1 LGKHRFDNKKK
12 KLALTPYEEGIK
24 RVFSNHLMTFNKL
37 IAAILTLL
45 LAGCKLSDQLDRQY
59 YNKRVAPHMTSIAD
73 SPKPMA
79 ARALVDQ
86 EEVFGQGLELIRS
99 AKKQV
104 MFGMYLFG
112 GDIGDQVI
120 DLLLEKQK
128 EGVEVYMLL
137 SRTLQDYDRA
147 QRKEAKTL
155 AKIEASIEAGTP
167 VVKPQYRQKMAKAK
181 ALGLRVRNADP
192 GFIKALAPV
201 RVDHSKIIIVDGVEA
216 MFGGMNFSD
225 TTAKNHDAMV
235 RVAGPFVRELEISFS
250 NNWNCIRNG
259 APYSPITMYDET
271 AALERMSLRLLE
283 KGYSSCVG
291 DLTLTAPYMRN
302 TRSVLL
308 EKFDAASKSIE
319 VEQLLLNDTKTLKA
333 LARAAKRGV
342 RVRLLVDP
350 AKHLYYRDW
359 KGGPNNKAVGMVEEL
374 KRERPELPIEL
385 RHYTV
390 APGQEL
396 HMKAC
401 IIDGKTLGVGSTN
414 FSSGAFQSNYELF
427 AFIEGAGIV
436 RDFSD
441 LFEKDW
447 ETRSEPAPKLNLGR
461 RIISIFSDVI
471 F

>member
-1 LGKHRFDNKKK
+1 MTCK
-12 KLALTPYEEGIK
+12 TP
-24 RVFSNHLMTFNKL
+24 
-37 IAAILTLL
+37 IAAILSLL
-45 LAGCKLSDQLDRQY
+45 LVGCKVSDQLDRQY
-59 YNKRVAPHMTSIAD
+59 YNKRVAPHMLSIAD
-73 SPKPMA
+73 TPQPMA

-86 EEVFGQGLELIRS
+86 DEVFGQGLDLIRG

-137 SRTLQDYDRA
+137 SRTFQDYDRA
-147 QRKEAKTL
+147 QKKEAKTL
-155 AKIEASIEAGTP
+155 TKIAAAAEAGTP
-167 VVKPQYRQKMAKAK
+167 VVKPQYRQKMSKAE
-181 ALGLRVRNADP
+181 AVGLNVRNADP
-192 GFIKALAPV
+192 GFIKAIVPV
-201 RVDHSKIIIVDGVEA
+201 RVDHSKLLIVDGVEA

-225 TTAKNHDAMV
+225 TTAKNHDIMV
-235 RVAGPFVRELEISFS
+235 RVAGPFVRELETSFS

-259 APYSPITMYDET
+259 APYAPITIYDKT
-271 AALERMSLRLLE
+271 AALQRMQMRLLE

-291 DLTLTAPYMRN
+291 DLTLTAPYALN
-302 TRSVLL
+302 TRSVLI

-374 KRERPELPIEL
+374 KREHPELPIEL

-396 HMKAC
+396 HMKLC
-401 IIDGKTLGVGSTN
+401 IIDDKTLGVGSTN

-427 AFIEGAGIV
+427 AFIEGTGIV
-436 RDFSD
+436 SDFSA
-441 LFEKDW
+441 LFEADW
-447 ETRSEPAPKLNLGR
+447 KTRSEPAPKLNLR
-461 RIISIFSDVI
+461 RKIISVFSDVI

>member
-1 LGKHRFDNKKK
+1 MKKFI
-12 KLALTPYEEGIK
+12 GW
-24 RVFSNHLMTFNKL
+24 
-37 IAAILTLL
+37 IAIVCIGVVVIVLV
-45 LAGCKLSDQLDRQY
+45 KIEVSDQLDRQY
-59 YNKRVAPHMTSIAD
+59 YEEHVATHMLPID
-73 SPKPMA
+73 EKPQSMA

-86 EEVFGQGLELIRS
+86 DEVFGQGLELIRG

-128 EGVEVYMLL
+128 EGVKVFMLL
-137 SRTLQDYDRA
+137 SKTSQDYARA
-147 QRKEAKTL
+147 QEKEAETL
-155 AKIEASIEAGTP
+155 EGIKAADEAGKP
-167 VVKPQYRQKMAKAK
+167 VVKPQYRQKMSKAK
-181 ALGLRVRNADP
+181 ELGLNVRNADT
-192 GFIKALAPV
+192 GFIKALVPA

-250 NNWNCIRNG
+250 NNWNCIRDG
-259 APYSPITMYDET
+259 SPYAPIAIYDE
-271 AALERMSLRLLE
+271 AAAQERMQIRLQE
-283 KGYSSCVG
+283 TGYSSCTG
-291 DLTLTAPYMRN
+291 NLTLTSPYLEN
-302 TRSVLL
+302 TREVLI
-308 EKFDAASKSIE
+308 EKFDAATKSIE

-342 RVRLLVDP
+342 NVRLLVDP

-374 KRERPELPIEL
+374 KKEHSGLAIEV

-390 APGQEL
+390 EPGQEL
-396 HMKAC
+396 HVKMC
-401 IIDGKTLGVGSTN
+401 IIDDKTLGFGSTN

-436 RDFSD
+436 GDFSAM
-441 LFEKDW
+441 FETDW
-447 ETRSEPAPKLNLGR
+447 KTRGEPAPKLNLGR
-461 RIISIFSDVI
+461 KIISVFSDVI

>member
-1 LGKHRFDNKKK
+1 MKKF
-12 KLALTPYEEGIK
+12 LSWSALVCIG
-24 RVFSNHLMTFNKL
+24 V
-37 IAAILTLL
+37 ALL
-45 LAGCKLSDQLDRQY
+45 VLVKFEVSDQMDRQY
-59 YNKRVAPHMTSIAD
+59 YEKHVATHMLPIGE
-73 SPKPMA
+73 KPQPIA

-86 EEVFGQGLELIRS
+86 DEVFGQGLEMIRG

-128 EGVEVYMLL
+128 EGVEIFMLL
-137 SRTLQDYDRA
+137 SRTSQDYERA
-147 QRKEAKTL
+147 QKKEAETL
-155 AKIEASIEAGTP
+155 EEIAVADEAGTP
-167 VVKPQYRQKMAKAK
+167 VAKPQYRQKMSKAK
-181 ALGLRVRNADP
+181 ELGLNVRNADP
-192 GFIKALAPV
+192 GFIKAIAPA

-250 NNWNCIRNG
+250 NNWNCIRDG
-259 APYSPITMYDET
+259 APYAPISIYDET
-271 AALERMSLRLLE
+271 AAKKRMQMRLQE
-283 KGYSSCVG
+283 EGYSSCAG
-291 DLTLTAPYMRN
+291 NLTLTSPYLRN
-302 TRSVLL
+302 TRVRLI
-308 EKFDAASKSIE
+308 EKFDAATKSIE

-342 RVRLLVDP
+342 KVRLLVDP

-374 KRERPELPIEL
+374 KREHPELPIEV

-396 HMKAC
+396 HVKMC
-401 IIDGKTLGVGSTN
+401 IIDEKTLGMGSTN

-427 AFIEGAGIV
+427 AFIEGTEIV
-436 RDFSD
+436 GDF
-441 LFEKDW
+441 LAMFETDW
-447 ETRSEPAPKLNLGR
+447 KTRGEPAPKLNLGR
-461 RIISIFSDVI
+461 KIISIFSDVI

>member
-1 LGKHRFDNKKK
+1 MKKF
-12 KLALTPYEEGIK
+12 LSWSALVCIG
-24 RVFSNHLMTFNKL
+24 V
-37 IAAILTLL
+37 ALL
-45 LAGCKLSDQLDRQY
+45 VLVKFEVSDQMDRQY
-59 YNKRVAPHMTSIAD
+59 YEKHVATHMLPIAEK
-73 SPKPMA
+73 PQPMA

-86 EEVFGQGLELIRS
+86 DEVFGQGLEMIRG

-128 EGVEVYMLL
+128 EGVEIFMLL
-137 SRTLQDYDRA
+137 SRTSQDYERA
-147 QRKEAKTL
+147 QKKETETL
-155 AKIEASIEAGTP
+155 EEIAVADEAGTP
-167 VVKPQYRQKMAKAK
+167 VAKPQYRQKMSKAK
-181 ALGLRVRNADP
+181 ELGLNVRNADP
-192 GFIKALAPV
+192 GFIKAIAPA

-250 NNWNCIRNG
+250 NNWNCIRDG
-259 APYSPITMYDET
+259 APYAPISIYDET
-271 AALERMSLRLLE
+271 AAKERMQIRLQE
-283 KGYSSCVG
+283 EGYSSCAG
-291 DLTLTAPYMRN
+291 NLTLTSPYLRN
-302 TRSVLL
+302 TRVRLI
-308 EKFDAASKSIE
+308 EKFDAATKSIE

-342 RVRLLVDP
+342 KVRLLVDP

-374 KRERPELPIEL
+374 KREHPELPIEV

-396 HMKAC
+396 HVKMC
-401 IIDGKTLGVGSTN
+401 IIDDKTLGMGSTN

-427 AFIEGAGIV
+427 AFIEGTEIV
-436 RDFSD
+436 GDF
-441 LFEKDW
+441 LAMFETDW
-447 ETRSEPAPKLNLGR
+447 KTRGEPAPKLNLGR
-461 RIISIFSDVI
+461 KIISIFSDVI

>member
-1 LGKHRFDNKKK
+1 MAVGCLGV
-12 KLALTPYEEGIK
+12 G
-24 RVFSNHLMTFNKL
+24 
-37 IAAILTLL
+37 LL
-45 LAGCKLSDQLDRQY
+45 VLFTCEVSDQLDRQY
-59 YNKRVAPHMTSIAD
+59 YEKQVASHMLPIAAE
-73 SPKPMA
+73 PQPMA

-86 EEVFGQGLELIRS
+86 DEVFGQGLELIRG
-99 AKKQV
+99 AKKRV

-137 SRTLQDYDRA
+137 SRTSQNYERA
-147 QRKEAKTL
+147 QKKEAETL
-155 AKIEASIEAGTP
+155 AEIATADEAGTP
-167 VVKPQYRQKMAKAK
+167 VEKPQYRQKMSKAK
-181 ALGLRVRNADP
+181 KLGLNVRNADT
-192 GFIKALAPV
+192 GFIKALVPA

-250 NNWNCIRNG
+250 NNWNCIRDG
-259 APYSPITMYDET
+259 APYVPITIYDET
-271 AALERMSLRLLE
+271 AAMERMQMRLE
-283 KGYSSCVG
+283 ENGYSSCAG
-291 DLTLTAPYMRN
+291 DLTLTSPYLRN
-302 TRSVLL
+302 TREVLIQ
-308 EKFDAASKSIE
+308 KFDAATKSIE

-342 RVRLLVDP
+342 KVRLLVDP

-374 KRERPELPIEL
+374 KKEHPELAIEV

-396 HMKAC
+396 HVKMC
-401 IIDGKTLGVGSTN
+401 IIDDKTLGMGSTN

-436 RDFSD
+436 GNFSAM
-441 LFEKDW
+441 FETDW
-447 ETRSEPAPKLNLGR
+447 KTRSESAPKLNLGR
-461 RIISIFSDVI
+461 KFIGIFSDVI

>member
-1 LGKHRFDNKKK
+1 MAVVCIGV
-12 KLALTPYEEGIK
+12 G
-24 RVFSNHLMTFNKL
+24 
-37 IAAILTLL
+37 LL
-45 LAGCKLSDQLDRQY
+45 VLVKCEVSDQLDRQY
-59 YNKRVAPHMTSIAD
+59 YEEHVATHMLPIANA
-73 SPKPMA
+73 PQPMA

-86 EEVFGQGLELIRS
+86 DEVFGQGLDLIRG
-99 AKKQV
+99 AKKRV

-137 SRTLQDYDRA
+137 SRTSQDYDRA
-147 QRKEAKTL
+147 QHKEAKTL
-155 AKIEASIEAGTP
+155 AKIEAADEAGTP
-167 VVKPQYRQKMAKAK
+167 VVKPQYRQKMSKAK
-181 ALGLRVRNADP
+181 ELGLNVRNADT
-192 GFIKALAPV
+192 GFIKAIVPA

-225 TTAKNHDAMV
+225 TTAKNHDIMV

-259 APYSPITMYDET
+259 SPYAPITMYDKT
-271 AALERMSLRLLE
+271 VALQRMQMRLLE
-283 KGYSSCVG
+283 NGYSSCAG
-291 DLTLTAPYMRN
+291 DLTLTSPYLRN
-302 TRSVLL
+302 TREVLI
-308 EKFDAASKSIE
+308 EKFDAATKSIE

-342 RVRLLVDP
+342 KARLLVDP

-374 KRERPELPIEL
+374 KREHPELPIEL

-396 HMKAC
+396 HVKMC
-401 IIDGKTLGVGSTN
+401 IIDDKTLGMGSTN

-436 RDFSD
+436 GDFSAM
-441 LFEKDW
+441 FETDW
-447 ETRSEPAPKLNLGR
+447 KTRSEPAPKLNLGR
-461 RIISIFSDVI
+461 KFIGIFSDVI

>member
-1 LGKHRFDNKKK
+1 MF
-12 KLALTPYEEGIK
+12 
-24 RVFSNHLMTFNKL
+24 FMNKL
-37 IAAILTLL
+37 TTTRILLVAVCLSLL
-45 LAGCKLSDQLDRQY
+45 GGCRISDQLDRSY
-59 YNKRVAPHMTSIAD
+59 YKRHVAPHMLPIAETAR
-73 SPKPMA
+73 PMA

-86 EEVFGQGLELIRS
+86 DEVFGQGLELIRS

-112 GDIGDQVI
+112 GNVGDEVI

-128 EGVEVYMLL
+128 EGVAVYMLL
-137 SRTLQDYDRA
+137 SRTFQSYDRA
-147 QRKEAKTL
+147 QKKEAKTL
-155 AKIEASIEAGTP
+155 ATLAAAAEAGVP
-167 VVKPQYRQKMAKAK
+167 LVKPHYRQKMSKAK
-181 ALGLRVRNADP
+181 ALGLNVRNADT
-192 GFIKALAPV
+192 GFIQAFAPV
-201 RVDHSKIIIVDGVEA
+201 RVDHSKLIIVDGVEA
-216 MFGGMNFSD
+216 IFGGMNFSD
-225 TTAKNHDAMV
+225 TTAKNHDVMA
-235 RVAGPFVRELEISFS
+235 RVAGPFVRELEASFS

-259 APYSPITMYDET
+259 KPYAPITIYDEE
-271 AALERMSLRLLE
+271 AALERMQARLQE
-283 KGYSSCVG
+283 QDYSSCMG
-291 DLTLTAPYMRN
+291 NLTLTTPYARN
-302 TRSVLL
+302 TRSVLI

-374 KRERPELPIEL
+374 KRAHPETPIEL

-390 APGQEL
+390 EPGQEL
-396 HMKAC
+396 HAKLC
-401 IIDGKTLGVGSTN
+401 IIDGKTLGIGSTN

-427 AFIEGAGIV
+427 AFLEGDGIV
-436 RDFSD
+436 GDFST

-447 ETRSEPAPKLNLGR
+447 ETRSETAPKLNLGR
-461 RIISIFSDVI
+461 RIISLFSDVI